1 MKWPDIIQII
11 ARQCGVNY
19 TDEEISALSFEEKSS
34 LIRRNPV
41 TAARHFQY
49 RLNTFFQ
56 DFLKSPAKH
65 LGKIVDYGIGIEFQA
80 RGSPHAHCI
89 IWIKDAPRFGM
100 NEDSD
105 VYEFIDQYISCSI
118 PQDEA
123 KLKDLVLLL
132 QQHKH
137 SSYCKRNKVCRFS
150 FPHPPSYKTLIAKP
164 HDDPTVTSSAQDVLA
179 QVRKVLADGS
189 SDLSLDKIL
198 EKASVDPNE
207 YMSALEVSTRRS
219 AIILKRE
226 PNECNINNYNPPVLL
241 AWQAN
246 MDLQYVLNAYGC
258 VMYIASY
265 IMKTDRT
272 MGEMLKRVASE
283 TRT

>member
-1 MKWPDIIQII
+1 
-11 ARQCGVNY
+11 
-19 TDEEISALSFEEKSS
+19 
-34 LIRRNPV
+34 
-41 TAARHFQY
+41 
-49 RLNTFFQ
+49 
-56 DFLKSPAKH
+56 
-65 LGKIVDYGIGIEFQA
+65 
-80 RGSPHAHCI
+80 
-89 IWIKDAPRFGM
+89 M

-123 KLKDLVLLL
+123 KLKDLLLFL

-150 FPHPPSYKTLIAKP
+150 FPHSPSYKTLIAKP
-164 HDDPTVTSSAQDVLA
+164 HDDPTITSSAQDVLA
-179 QVRKVLADGS
+179 KVRKVLADGS

-198 EKASVDPNE
+198 EKANVDPNE
-207 YMSALEVSTRRS
+207 YMSALEVSTRGS
-219 AIILKRE
+219 VVILKRE

-246 MDLQYVLNAYGC
+246 MDLLYVLNSYAC

-272 MGEMLKRVASE
+272 MAEMLKRVASE
-283 TRT
+283 ARTEELKTQLRKVGSAFLTHREVSAQEAVYTILSLPMKQLSHSVVFVDTN